1 MKPAKGQLETL
12 RPEFAGTN
20 VRVQRLL
27 MVGTTRENAMRGYII
42 VGLGFLLGISGVWAA
57 ENAAAPTV
65 ARPDAESARP
75 AKELADLV
83 HESDRVILVERIGG
97 GELKEVAAIKGPA
110 RCGADAFLASLKGTL
125 DDRPAEQK
133 SWLLF
138 LREDS
143 DGQGR
148 PKLAPMPDAG
158 WVAPATDKL
167 IDQVKSALVPGNSEW
182 AGGYSPHSD
191 PPTLV
196 KREWA
201 RKQQF
206 GPGQDIV
213 VEVAVK
219 NSGKTVITIPQFRYN
234 IYDYYP
240 EMKFYVT
247 LPDGRQVILAK
258 PVGNMDEADSPA
270 DRTLQPG
277 EVYVHTMRLNR
288 WPPAAM
294 PGYEQELG
302 ADEEV
307 FGRPG
312 IYGFDASYDRV
323 RASRG
328 GSFEIIGGPGTKAP
342 QSRDLYEGN
351 VLEVGG
357 KQYVLKCLGR
367 LYHPEKLQDLP
378 DFGFTQDGAKC
389 FVWHKGHG
397 WVIDPLRPDLHAAFE
412 CRWPVKAVS
421 ADTSLAVVALPDERR
436 HPADPLVGAV
446 VDLKKNQILGRL
458 PLVASKWGF
467 SSDGRFVWPTYAVAK
482 RDWFFFDVRQK
493 KVVTMPLIDAEADT
507 EQYWSGVV
515 LPDGKTVLMSVRVYD
530 KQHRVVQFDLEKP
543 GVVDPPKGIQDAA
556 YISGRFGDD
565 VLYYVKNAA
574 SILSIKT
581 WESRKV
587 DAEEVQL
594 LEGRRGPAN
603 NLVFCLDSFTGLR
616 IRDLASGKDLKFFHG
631 DGWFFNART
640 LGVTF
645 SADGRIAVVPT
656 PYDGQLTLL
665 DTSTRKVTR
674 RIQVPV
680 APAGAFLIDSKDANK
695 PGICLVVGTDL
706 PYE

>member
-1 MKPAKGQLETL
+1 
-12 RPEFAGTN
+12 
-20 VRVQRLL
+20 
-27 MVGTTRENAMRGYII
+27 MRGYII

-167 IDQVKSALVPGNSEW
+167 IDQVKSALVPENTQWSTEGDLD
-182 AGGYSPHSD
+182 SD
-191 PPTLV
+191 PPTL
-196 KREWA
+196 
-201 RKQQF
+201 RKAVWTRNPQF

-277 EVYVHTMRLNR
+277 EVYVHAMRLNR

-294 PGYEQELG
+294 PGYAKELG
-302 ADEEV
+302 PGEEV
-307 FGRPG
+307 FGQPG
-312 IYGFDASYDRV
+312 RYVFYVSYDRV
-323 RASRG
+323 PASSG
-328 GSFEIIGGPGTKAP
+328 QPSFEVVGGPAAQAP
-342 QSRDLYEGN
+342 QSRDRNEGD

-357 KQYVLKCLGR
+357 KRYVLKFLG
-367 LYHPEKLQDLP
+367 YPYPEKSQDLP
-378 DFGFTQDGAKC
+378 VFGFTQDGAKC
-389 FVWHKGHG
+389 FVWQKGHG

-421 ADTSLAVVALPDERR
+421 ADASLAVVALPDERR
-436 HPADPLVGAV
+436 HPADPPVVAV

-458 PLVASKWGF
+458 PSVASKWGF

-493 KVVTMPLIDAEADT
+493 KMVAMPLIDAKAGT
-507 EQYWSGVV
+507 WQYWSGVV
-515 LPDGKTVLMSVRVYD
+515 LPDGKTVLMSIRVDD
-530 KQHRVVQFDLEKP
+530 KQHRVVQFDPEKP
-543 GVVDPPKGIQDAA
+543 GVVDPPKGIQDAIC
-556 YISGRFGDD
+556 ISGRFGDD
-565 VLYYVKNAA
+565 VLYYVEGAA

-587 DAEEVQL
+587 DAEEVRL

-616 IRDLASGKDLKFFHG
+616 IRDLASGKDLKFFHR
-631 DGWFFNART
+631 DGWFFNAGT

-674 RIQVPV
+674 RIRVPV

-706 PYE
+706 PFE